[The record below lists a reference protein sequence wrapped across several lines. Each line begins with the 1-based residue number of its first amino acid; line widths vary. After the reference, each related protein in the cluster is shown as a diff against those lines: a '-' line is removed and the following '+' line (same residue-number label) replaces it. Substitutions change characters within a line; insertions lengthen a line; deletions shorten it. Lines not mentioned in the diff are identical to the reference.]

1 MKIITM
7 ATDSVDYT
15 LLKTNRESEVF
26 LTSTTGTQLLTEYVT
41 NCRTVDAEEN
51 FLFLC
56 NDTATVTALKR
67 ILAALGLTNH
77 ALILFG
83 VDHFDAVII
92 CRLQKIHRL
101 QNTDALKFFRAAY
114 GKFQR

>member
-15 LLKTNRESEVF
+15 LLKANRGSEVF
-26 LTSTTGTQLLTEYVT
+26 LTPTTGTQLLTEYIT

-56 NDTATVTALKR
+56 NDAATVTALKR

-83 VDHFDAVII
+83 VDHFDAAII
-92 CRLQKIHRL
+92 RRLQKIHRL
-101 QNTDALKFFRAAY
+101 QNKDALKFFRAVY